1 MTRTTHGWLSML
13 VLLGA
18 AAAGLPAAEDPGPLA
33 AVSALADQEYDF
45 AAPRAAGTQY
55 WVVTTT
61 MTPYS
66 PEGTREPKVIFGLKL
81 KGGIEDGKQAY
92 TCVETTLKVGDADE
106 VTIPS
111 LAGWSYVFGEDD
123 GSRTLGIPHEPFTA
137 LVDSTGTMLPPP
149 LMHPVYNQFIDFH
162 AFCDSF
168 ARPAGDA
175 PSIKHLE
182 KVGDTVLHNAAGTK
196 PSLELGDIAGEGSY
210 FQNGQ
215 VTLTFK
221 GLTVMDGAPCAIIGY
236 DSGES
241 SLEMYLEAAPGMKLD
256 IVGSSHYFGDIFID
270 LDTMWVRKA
279 DMTEFVVTNVMM
291 GGAKVGGQPFERAVV
306 IEAVTAEEFEAL

>member
-1 MTRTTHGWLSML
+1 MAVKKMKSKWAG
-13 VLLGA
+13 LLAGLAILGTA
-18 AAAGLPAAEDPGPLA
+18 AAAEVDLA

-45 AAPRAAGTQY
+45 AAPRTPGMQY

-66 PEGTREPKVIFGLKL
+66 LEGTREPKVIFGLKL
-81 KGGIEDGKQAY
+81 KGGIEDGKEAY
-92 TCVETTLKVGDADE
+92 SCVETTLKVGDAAE

-137 LVDSTGTMLPPP
+137 LVDSTGTMLPPQ

-168 ARPAGDA
+168 GRPAGDA

-196 PSLELGDIAGEGSY
+196 PRIELGDIAGEGSY

-221 GLTVMDGAPCAIIGY
+221 GLTVIDGAPCAVIGY

-241 SLEMYLEAAPGMKLD
+241 SLEMHLEAAPGMKLD
-256 IVGSSHYFGDIFID
+256 IVGTSHYFGDIVID
-270 LDTMWVRKA
+270 LSTMWVRKA
-279 DMTEFVVTNVMM
+279 DMMEFVVTNVMM
-291 GGAKVGGQPFERAVV
+291 GGEKVGGQPFERAVV
-306 IEAVTAEEFEAL
+306 IEAVTAEEFEEA